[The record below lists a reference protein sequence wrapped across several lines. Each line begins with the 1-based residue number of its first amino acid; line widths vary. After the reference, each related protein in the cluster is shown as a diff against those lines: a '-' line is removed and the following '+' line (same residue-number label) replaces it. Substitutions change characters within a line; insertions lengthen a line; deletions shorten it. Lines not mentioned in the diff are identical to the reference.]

1 MCDHFLHDGC
11 VEIFLAKMGS
21 WVEPS
26 GSGGGAT
33 QLSVGGFWR
42 STTQNPNQKSGSV
55 EVLGATKS
63 ELRKVTDLL
72 QKWVGRFGFDPT
84 KSQLSTFGNILS
96 YTSNGFTKR
105 RSLN

>member
-1 MCDHFLHDGC
+1 MVVWRYFSP
-11 VEIFLAKMGS
+11 K
-21 WVEPS
+21 WVH
-26 GSGGGAT
+26 GLNRAVWGGRGGG
-33 QLSVGGFWR
+33 GGNPALGWGILEVNNP
-42 STTQNPNQKSGSV
+42 NPNQKSGSV

-72 QKWVGRFGFDPT
+72 LKWVGRFGFDPT